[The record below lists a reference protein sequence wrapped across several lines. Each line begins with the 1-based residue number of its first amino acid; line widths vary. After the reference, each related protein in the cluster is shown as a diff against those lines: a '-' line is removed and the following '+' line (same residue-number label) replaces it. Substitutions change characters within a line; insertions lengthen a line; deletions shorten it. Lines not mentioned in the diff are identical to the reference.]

1 MRLSRKQMFALL
13 MLTTTLAVVLVARL
27 AFF

>member
-1 MRLSRKQMFALL
+1 MRLSRKQVFALL